1 ALKSFEFEVTG
12 GSPPPHFD
20 TQSAVTKPAAILRR
34 LIPGELMILVGLT
47 AVVLCQMMLR
57 TRLRLFGLGALL
69 WTVSVAVK
77 VGLAV
82 LGNKPVSHAL
92 HSVLPMFPA
101 DFVFWI
107 YIGLLTGITEV
118 GIFLVLTRFFQRRQ
132 WTWKDAASVGVGF
145 GAIEA
150 IMVAASIAA
159 AVALGKMPVGGTD
172 ISSAL
177 VPSLERLI
185 AIVVHTAAAV
195 MIIYAITKGKWGWFW
210 TSFAYKTGID
220 SVAGYLLLGG
230 NAALG
235 AHPWFVEL
243 CLFGPF
249 AYVGLVILF
258 MLKNRWEAAPPPAVP
273 LSASGGSPGS

>member
-1 ALKSFEFEVTG
+1 MANLG
-12 GSPPPHFD
+12 HLM
-20 TQSAVTKPAAILRR
+20 PA
-34 LIPGELMILVGLT
+34 GLMILVGLT
-47 AVVLCQMMLR
+47 AVVLCQVLWR
-57 TRLRLFGLGALL
+57 TRLRVFGLGALL
-69 WTVSVAVK
+69 WVVSVAVK
-77 VGLAV
+77 VGLAF
-82 LGNKPVSHAL
+82 LGNEPVSHAL
-92 HSVLPMFPA
+92 HSLLPKFPA
-101 DFVFWI
+101 DLVNWI

-118 GIFLVLTRFFQRRQ
+118 GIFLVLTQFFQRRQ

-150 IMVAASIAA
+150 IMLAASIAA
-159 AVALGKMPVGGTD
+159 AVALGKMPVGGTGM
-172 ISSAL
+172 SSAL

-185 AIVVHTAAAV
+185 AVVVHTAAAV

-230 NAALG
+230 NAVLG

-249 AYVGLVILF
+249 AYVGLVVLVV
-258 MLKNRWEAAPPPAVP
+258 LRNRWYEDARPAETCPVET
-273 LSASGGSPGS
+273 AV